1 MEILLFVFKLTRPA
15 QVAHLNVKALILP
28 LLQGGGELVR
38 FSRTR
43 HDLERRDAYNI
54 TDRKLR
60 LSCARS

>member
-1 MEILLFVFKLTRPA
+1 MLKLMRPV

-43 HDLERRDAYNI
+43 HDLEMRDAYNL
-54 TDRKLR
+54 TDRRLR
-60 LSCARS
+60 LI